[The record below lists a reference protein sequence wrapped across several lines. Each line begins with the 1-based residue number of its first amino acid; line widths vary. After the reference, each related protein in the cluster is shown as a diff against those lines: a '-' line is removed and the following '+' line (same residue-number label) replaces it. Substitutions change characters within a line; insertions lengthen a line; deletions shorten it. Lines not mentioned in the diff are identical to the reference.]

1 MDSQSIY
8 SLLQKIL
15 AFLAISCSFGAV
27 NLKLSTEPYHCSFKI
42 RQPFA
47 KQMNIEKNWGNKT
60 NQEESE
66 WIINIIKKYTRVTK
80 PFDSVNVAY
89 VFPVNPNYS
98 RFLRYGLLLFQ
109 IIATVTVLAITC
121 DPNHC
126 RFKIRQQFAEENLM
140 HSNRDNQTNQVE
152 SEWIINVIKK
162 YTRVTK
168 CQVPIYILSKKNQKL
183 LLLITMRSSKPSEL
197 SIGGIFTASHE
208 IFAEDPYHCR
218 FKIRQQFAEE
228 KLMHTNRDNQTN
240 QVESEWIIN
249 VIQKYTRVTK
259 CQVPIYILSKK
270 NQKLLLLIT
279 MRSSKP
285 SELLIGDLFSASH
298 EMFAGLYQC
307 SQLTLDSQS
316 TYSILQKLLAAFGIV
331 CSYNLIRDL
340 VSYIE
345 YDYENF
351 LDENDLKISEKYMK
365 MTRLYI
371 IFYVCSAILY
381 GILTIIPTIFSIFL
395 YKYRSLDSVNIPY
408 MFPVNTN
415 YSGFLRYGLLLCQ
428 IIALFTILT
437 MACVIYSIYLDPSF
451 CRFKIRQQFAEE
463 KFIHVNTD
471 NQTNEEES
479 VWIINIIRRYIR
491 VTKCQVPIYTLA
503 KKNQKLLLLIT
514 MRSSKP
520 SELSIG
526 GLFSSSYEI
535 FAELYQCSQLT
546 LDSQSTYSILQ
557 KLLAAFGIVCSYNL
571 IRDLVSYIEYD
582 YENFI
587 DENDL
592 KISEKYTKLTRLY
605 IIIFIGEYPYVKYE
619 ETKLSSKQ
627 GLLYR
632 QRNSFRSFDSVNI
645 PYMFPV
651 NTNYSGFLRYG
662 WLLCQI
668 IALFTILTMA
678 CVIYSIYLILDIQ
691 VIMQKSANKIL
702 ECFFTISFSIFAIY
716 INFHFGQ
723 MLINH
728 STGVFE
734 ELCQVP
740 IYTLAKK
747 NQNLLLL
754 ITMRS
759 SKPSELSIGGLFS
772 SSNEVF
778 AGIMQLSTI
787 LQNTRDTVECFIC
800 IVGSIV
806 TIFIIFYMGQTLI
819 NHSIAVFDEL
829 RQTPFYVL
837 SIKTQKLLQFLIAR
851 SIKPCEL
858 SIGGLFV
865 ASHETFSVILQKA
878 LSFATILQL
887 SDILQNTSKT
897 FECSVVIVGSIMTV
911 YINFYIGQVVIDY
924 SRAALEE
931 L

>member
-1 MDSQSIY
+1 
-8 SLLQKIL
+8 
-15 AFLAISCSFGAV
+15 
-27 NLKLSTEPYHCSFKI
+27 
-42 RQPFA
+42 
-47 KQMNIEKNWGNKT
+47 
-60 NQEESE
+60 
-66 WIINIIKKYTRVTK
+66 
-80 PFDSVNVAY
+80 
-89 VFPVNPNYS
+89 
-98 RFLRYGLLLFQ
+98 
-109 IIATVTVLAITC
+109 
-121 DPNHC
+121 
-126 RFKIRQQFAEENLM
+126 
-140 HSNRDNQTNQVE
+140 
-152 SEWIINVIKK
+152 
-162 YTRVTK
+162 
-168 CQVPIYILSKKNQKL
+168 
-183 LLLITMRSSKPSEL
+183 MRSSKPSEL

-208 IFAEDPYHCR
+208 IFAE
-218 FKIRQQFAEE
+218 
-228 KLMHTNRDNQTN
+228 
-240 QVESEWIIN
+240 
-249 VIQKYTRVTK
+249 
-259 CQVPIYILSKK
+259 
-270 NQKLLLLIT
+270 
-279 MRSSKP
+279 
-285 SELLIGDLFSASH
+285 
-298 EMFAGLYQC
+298 LYQC

-351 LDENDLKISEKYMK
+351 LDENEIKISEKYMK

-371 IFYVCSAILY
+371 IFYVGSAILY

-437 MACVIYSIYLDPSF
+437 MDLSF
-451 CRFKIRQQFAEE
+451 CRFKIRQQFTEE
-463 KFIHVNTD
+463 KFIHINTD

-503 KKNQKLLLLIT
+503 KKNQK
-514 MRSSKP
+514 
-520 SELSIG
+520 
-526 GLFSSSYEI
+526 
-535 FAELYQCSQLT
+535 
-546 LDSQSTYSILQ
+546 
-557 KLLAAFGIVCSYNL
+557 
-571 IRDLVSYIEYD
+571 
-582 YENFI
+582 
-587 DENDL
+587 
-592 KISEKYTKLTRLY
+592 
-605 IIIFIGEYPYVKYE
+605 
-619 ETKLSSKQ
+619 
-627 GLLYR
+627 
-632 QRNSFRSFDSVNI
+632 
-645 PYMFPV
+645 
-651 NTNYSGFLRYG
+651 
-662 WLLCQI
+662 
-668 IALFTILTMA
+668 
-678 CVIYSIYLILDIQ
+678 
-691 VIMQKSANKIL
+691 
-702 ECFFTISFSIFAIY
+702 
-716 INFHFGQ
+716 
-723 MLINH
+723 
-728 STGVFE
+728 
-734 ELCQVP
+734 
-740 IYTLAKK
+740 
-747 NQNLLLL
+747 LLLL

-819 NHSIAVFDEL
+819 NHSIAVCDEL